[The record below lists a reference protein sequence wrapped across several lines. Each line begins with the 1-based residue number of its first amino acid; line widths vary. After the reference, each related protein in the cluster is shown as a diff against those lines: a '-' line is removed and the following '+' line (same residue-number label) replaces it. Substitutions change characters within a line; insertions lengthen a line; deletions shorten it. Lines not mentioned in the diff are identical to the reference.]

1 MNLLE
6 QYTPAE
12 LALKTIEDIKKKK
25 EKERKNKK
33 DFIQFAQN
41 RFARNLARKNKKR
54 FYR

>member
-25 EKERKNKK
+25 IEL
-33 DFIQFAQN
+33 I
-41 RFARNLARKNKKR
+41 
-54 FYR
+54 FY

>member
-12 LALKTIEDIKKKK
+12 LALKTIEDIEKRR
-25 EKERKNKK
+25 EKEIKAEKE
-33 DFIQFAQN
+33 FTQFVQN
-41 RFARNLARKNKKR
+41 RYRNNLNRKNKKR

>member
-25 EKERKNKK
+25 EKRKRKK
-33 DFIQFAQN
+33 KQ
-41 RFARNLARKNKKR
+41 KR
-54 FYR
+54 FYTICTK